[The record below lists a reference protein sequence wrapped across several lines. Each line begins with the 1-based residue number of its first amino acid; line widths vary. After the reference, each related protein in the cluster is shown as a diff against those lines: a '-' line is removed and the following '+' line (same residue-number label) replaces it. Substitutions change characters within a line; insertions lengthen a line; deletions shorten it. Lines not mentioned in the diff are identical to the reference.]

1 VKEGRSAIQP
11 GEGGRPKFVVML
23 RNPVERTLSE
33 YFWGRA
39 NWCLSYEH
47 SQAWSPALCEVAND
61 GQLKNSR
68 GMEWEEQQ
76 VIDWLHSPYNLGL
89 NRQVRSASIAGACL
103 PQRSSFGLPFAREA
117 LARTGGLLV
126 PHLASVLRAGSTA
139 KPVSE

>member
-1 VKEGRSAIQP
+1 
-11 GEGGRPKFVVML
+11 ML

-68 GMEWEEQQ
+68 GMEWDEQQ

-89 NRQVRSASIAGACL
+89 NRQVRSASTPWRASLDVRRFA
-103 PQRSSFGLPFAREA
+103 RVLPF
-117 LARTGGLLV
+117 G
-126 PHLASVLRAGSTA
+126 AGD
-139 KPVSE
+139 SERLDEPYII

>member
-1 VKEGRSAIQP
+1 VKEGLSAQQP

-68 GMEWEEQQ
+68 GMEWDEQQ

-89 NRQVRSASIAGACL
+89 NRQVRSASIAWACL
-103 PQRSSFGLPFAREA
+103 PRRSSFCLPFARETQ
-117 LARTGGLLV
+117 ARRV
-126 PHLASVLRAGSTA
+126 GS
-139 KPVSE
+139 